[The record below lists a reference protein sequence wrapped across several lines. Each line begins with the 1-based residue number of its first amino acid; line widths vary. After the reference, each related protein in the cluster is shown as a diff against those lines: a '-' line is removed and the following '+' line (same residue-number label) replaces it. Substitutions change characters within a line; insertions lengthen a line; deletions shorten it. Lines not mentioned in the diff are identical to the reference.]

1 MGSLL
6 NQVSAQE
13 KKTRTAYLK
22 TTILAPYNELAYRI
36 VEQAVID
43 YVEWKTAKTPQQA
56 LKIDMRVDAIGAML
70 FLESQTARYYLDLPA
85 DIENVR
91 AWVDAKILNSITS
104 TNEEYE
110 KLRKEHKA
118 KNKRK

>member
-1 MGSLL
+1 MGGLL
-6 NQVSAQE
+6 KNVSAQE

-43 YVEWKTAKTPQQA
+43 YVEWKTAKTPREA
-56 LKIDMRVDAIGAML
+56 LLIDMRVDAIGAML
-70 FLESQTARYYLDLPA
+70 FLESQTARYYLDLPS

-91 AWVDAKILNSITS
+91 EWVDENILRCIKNTDD
-104 TNEEYE
+104 EYE
-110 KLRKEHKA
+110 ELRKEHKA